1 MIGYGVRE
9 MIDAVRTGKVRTAM
23 AVTTISIAM
32 LIFTGF
38 LLVSHNLSLGIDRF
52 RSEGRIEV
60 ILADTADPGAVAA
73 LVHKLPGVSFVR
85 PYTKEQAMV
94 YFQEAHGVDLAR
106 GIRDAL
112 GTSPFPPFL
121 EVRLATSAT
130 EPEPVVEGIRGMAG
144 VVEVLYGRETAQRL
158 ARLARLTRLITW
170 TAGGLM
176 SFFILLIVINSV
188 RATVHARRADLYVL
202 RLIGAAD
209 HTIRAP
215 FLVEGAFLGMLGA
228 AIGLGLLAGAW
239 AFVAARI
246 TFVPIVFLTPEMI
259 GGSLVFALALG
270 VLGGVI
276 AVGEALRMESPEE

>member
-1 MIGYGVRE
+1 MIGYGIRE

-60 ILADTADPGAVAA
+60 ILADAADPGSVAA
-73 LVHKLPGVSFVR
+73 LVHKIPGVAVVR

-94 YFQEAHGVDLAR
+94 YFQEAHGADLAR

-112 GTSPFPPFL
+112 GSSPFPPFL
-121 EVRLATSAT
+121 EVRLAAT
-130 EPEPVVEGIRGMAG
+130 ATDPEPVVERLRGLGG
-144 VVEVLYGRETAQRL
+144 VAEVLYGRETAQRL
-158 ARLARLTRLITW
+158 SRLARLTRLITW

-215 FLVEGAFLGMLGA
+215 FLVEGAFLGILGA
-228 AIGLGLLAGAW
+228 AIGLGLVAAAW
-239 AFVAARI
+239 AYIAARI
-246 TFVPIVFLTPEMI
+246 TFVPIVFLTPEMV

-276 AVGEALRMESPEE
+276 AVGEALRMKAPEE

>member
-1 MIGYGVRE
+1 MIGYGIRE
-9 MIDAVRTGKVRTAM
+9 MIDAVRTGKIRTTM

-60 ILADTADPGAVAA
+60 ILTDAADPASVAA
-73 LVHKLPGVSFVR
+73 RVHEIPGVSVVR
-85 PYTKEQAMV
+85 PYSKEQALD
-94 YFQEAHGVDLAR
+94 YFQEAHGSDLAR
-106 GIRDAL
+106 GIREAL
-112 GTSPFPPFL
+112 GSSPFPPFL
-121 EVRLATSAT
+121 EVRLAAT
-130 EPEPVVEGIRGMAG
+130 ATDPEPVVERIRELSG
-144 VVEVLYGRETAQRL
+144 VAEVLYGRETAQRL
-158 ARLARLTRLITW
+158 SHLARLTRIITW
-170 TAGGLM
+170 TIGGIM

-215 FLVEGAFLGMLGA
+215 FLVEGAFLGILGA
-228 AIGLGLLAGAW
+228 AIGLGFVAAAW
-239 AFVAARI
+239 AFVSARI
-246 TFVPIVFLTPEMI
+246 TFFPIVFLTPEMVV
-259 GGSLVFALALG
+259 GSLVFAFALG

-276 AVGEALRMESPEE
+276 AVGEALRMEESGE